1 MVYGEVPGGDELAH
15 TVPQAV
21 FTLCQDD
28 FAKASRAEK
37 THGKV
42 LSTTLM
48 KDFLRYIGAS
58 KTEAAKGPRRQ
69 RHSHVKI
76 VLGRTL

>member
-21 FTLCQDD
+21 FTLGQDD
-28 FAKASRAEK
+28 FAKASREK

-48 KDFLRYIGAS
+48 NDFLRYIGAS